1 MSICFGRYFF
11 MAKTKGE
18 IQKEYEKR
26 TGYAAQRKYAEQNLQ
41 QYKFSLNKKTDS
53 DIIEKLENV
62 TNKTG
67 YFKKLIRED
76 IEREKKE

>member
-1 MSICFGRYFF
+1 MFRGYFF
-11 MAKTKGE
+11 MAKTKSE

-26 TGYAAQRKYAEQNLQ
+26 TGYAAQRKYAEKNLQ

-76 IEREKKE
+76 MKKTALK